1 MIRVIAQVA
10 KLPVSAFVAGCGF
23 FTETMRAWQQA
34 FECGLDAITG
44 SLTQLGAAVAESPGP
59 PSQAVPGGDPIN
71 QDLGGDDLKLVKY
84 RILQT
89 RRDHESVIATGEAI
103 VNYATTAADYGGR
116 IACEWME
123 RHPEL
128 LKYPGD
134 EKYIRTFVR
143 VIARYPKQP
152 KEYDKD
158 QVEVLR
164 EIRDEIR
171 ETATKV

>member
-1 MIRVIAQVA
+1 
-10 KLPVSAFVAGCGF
+10 
-23 FTETMRAWQQA
+23 
-34 FECGLDAITG
+34 
-44 SLTQLGAAVAESPGP
+44 
-59 PSQAVPGGDPIN
+59 
-71 QDLGGDDLKLVKY
+71 
-84 RILQT
+84 
-89 RRDHESVIATGEAI
+89 
-103 VNYATTAADYGGR
+103 
-116 IACEWME
+116 ME